1 MKKTTNLIQR
11 LWELLAMRSPKN
23 VQLIKIKVQSKP
35 EFNRKKYE
43 RY

>member
-23 VQLIKIKVQSKP
+23 VQLIKIKVQSEP
-35 EFNRKKYE
+35 RFHRNKYE
-43 RY
+43 RH